1 LPTVVYFK
9 AQRQRQLKTL
19 ELDQAALH
27 GELWVTTKL
36 QADFERA
43 GETLRSV
50 FQPSTFKRMFN
61 ED

>member
-9 AQRQRQLKTL
+9 AQRQRQLKPL
-19 ELDQAALH
+19 ELDQA
-27 GELWVTTKL
+27 VTTKL